1 MREGEG
7 ERGMTD
13 RQIEREIDREKETKT
28 DKQTEEKRGRHRG
41 HEYQVK
47 SNRFLS
53 TNVSPCSSVNK
64 HIKIITR
71 STCILANQPL
81 LVSLQ

>member
-7 ERGMTD
+7 ERDMAD
-13 RQIEREIDREKETKT
+13 RQIERETDREKET
-28 DKQTEEKRGRHRG
+28 DKQTEEKRGSDRG